1 MKNWISYLLLLF
13 IVGGFWQC
21 NAAGAGNEPTDSTE
35 RPPAENGN
43 FTFRVEGMGAGAVR
57 LVGIL
62 NDQQFLVDERSSD
75 ANGLVQFQKDEPYRQ
90 GIYFALLPNNAN
102 FQFMITEDQTFTMS
116 TNIND
121 LVGQMKVDG
130 SLDNALFYDNIRY
143 ENAYQQQLAPL
154 NEQRNTLD
162 ENSAAYQQVEASREA
177 LIEKRRTDLQEIFD
191 AHPNSFFT
199 TFKKAGQN
207 PVLRKELPND
217 AQVTAYRME
226 FWDGVDF
233 SDDRLMNTP
242 VIYNKMKRYFEELTP
257 QQPDSI
263 ILSVERLLERLPSFE
278 QSEYYKY
285 IVNWVAL
292 KYEPT
297 KTTLMDSEAV
307 FVHMVQ
313 NHFTYDRAFW
323 SDSTNTY
330 ALQMRAE
337 EMATSLIGQ
346 AGPNVKAPDENG
358 NIQAIYDL
366 KAPYIVVYMY
376 NPDCEHCQEQTPVL
390 VNLYRQWQQEKPAL
404 VDVYAIALDTEPDIW
419 KDYMRKTGMQ
429 WTNVFD
435 PSNRSIYKTY
445 YVNVTPEIYV
455 LDPDRKIIAKN
466 LNVDQIEEVIRRDQA
481 KR

>member
-162 ENSAAYQQVEASREA
+162 ENSVAYQQVEASREA

-207 PVLRKELPND
+207 PVHACML
-217 AQVTAYRME
+217 
-226 FWDGVDF
+226 
-233 SDDRLMNTP
+233 
-242 VIYNKMKRYFEELTP
+242 
-257 QQPDSI
+257 
-263 ILSVERLLERLPSFE
+263 IL
-278 QSEYYKY
+278 Q
-285 IVNWVAL
+285 
-292 KYEPT
+292 
-297 KTTLMDSEAV
+297 
-307 FVHMVQ
+307 
-313 NHFTYDRAFW
+313 
-323 SDSTNTY
+323 
-330 ALQMRAE
+330 
-337 EMATSLIGQ
+337 
-346 AGPNVKAPDENG
+346 
-358 NIQAIYDL
+358 IQI
-366 KAPYIVVYMY
+366 
-376 NPDCEHCQEQTPVL
+376 
-390 VNLYRQWQQEKPAL
+390 
-404 VDVYAIALDTEPDIW
+404 
-419 KDYMRKTGMQ
+419 
-429 WTNVFD
+429 
-435 PSNRSIYKTY
+435 
-445 YVNVTPEIYV
+445 
-455 LDPDRKIIAKN
+455 
-466 LNVDQIEEVIRRDQA
+466 
-481 KR
+481 

>member
-21 NAAGAGNEPTDSTE
+21 NAAGAGNEPTDSAE

-43 FTFRVEGMGAGAVR
+43 FTFQVEGMGAGAVR

-75 ANGLVQFQKDEPYRQ
+75 ANGQVQFQKDEPYRQ

-116 TNIND
+116 TTIND
-121 LVGQMKVDG
+121 LVGQMKVEG

-263 ILSVERLLERLPSFE
+263 ILSVERLLERLPSFD

-337 EMATSLIGQ
+337 EMANSLIGQ

-366 KAPYIVVYMY
+366 EAPYIVVYMY

-390 VNLYRQWQQEKPAL
+390 VNLYRQWQQQNPAL
-404 VDVYAIALDTEPDIW
+404 VDVYAIALDTEADIW
-419 KDYMRKTGMQ
+419 KDYMRKTGME

-455 LDPDRKIIAKN
+455 LGPERKIIAKN

>member
-1 MKNWISYLLLLF
+1 MQPVLATNLP
-13 IVGGFWQC
+13 IV
-21 NAAGAGNEPTDSTE
+21 
-35 RPPAENGN
+35 PAENGN
-43 FTFRVEGMGAGAVR
+43 FTFQVEGMGAGAVR

-75 ANGLVQFQKDEPYRQ
+75 ANGQVQFQKDEPYRQ

-116 TNIND
+116 TTIND
-121 LVGQMKVDG
+121 LVGQMKVEG

-226 FWDGVDF
+226 FWNGVDF

-263 ILSVERLLERLPSFE
+263 ILSVERLLERLPSFD

-337 EMATSLIGQ
+337 EMANSLIGQ

-390 VNLYRQWQQEKPAL
+390 VNLYRQWQQQNPAL
-404 VDVYAIALDTEPDIW
+404 VDVYAIALDTEADIW
-419 KDYMRKTGMQ
+419 KDYMRKTGME

-455 LDPDRKIIAKN
+455 LGPERKIIAKN

>member
-162 ENSAAYQQVEASREA
+162 ENSVAYQQVEASREA

>member
-21 NAAGAGNEPTDSTE
+21 NAAGAGNEPADSTE

-43 FTFRVEGMGAGAVR
+43 FTFQVEGMGAGTVR

-62 NDQQFLVDERSSD
+62 NDQQFLVDERNSD
-75 ANGLVQFQKDEPYRQ
+75 ANGQVQFQKDEPYRQ

-121 LVGQMKVDG
+121 LVGQMKVEG

-162 ENSAAYQQVEASREA
+162 ENSAAYQQLEASREA
-177 LIEKRRTDLQEIFD
+177 LIEKRRADLQEIFD

-263 ILSVERLLERLPSFE
+263 ILSVERLLERLPTFE

-330 ALQMRAE
+330 ALQLRAE
-337 EMATSLIGQ
+337 EMANSLIGQ

-358 NIQAIYDL
+358 NIRAIYDL

-390 VNLYRQWQQEKPAL
+390 VNLYRQWQQESPAL
-404 VDVYAIALDTEPDIW
+404 VDVYAIALDTEADIW
-419 KDYMRKTGMQ
+419 KNYMRKTGMQ

-445 YVNVTPEIYV
+445 FVNVTPEIYV
-455 LDPDRKIIAKN
+455 LGPERKIIAKN

>member
-21 NAAGAGNEPTDSTE
+21 NAAGAGNEPTDSAE

-43 FTFRVEGMGAGAVR
+43 FTFQVEGMGAGAVR

-75 ANGLVQFQKDEPYRQ
+75 ANGQVQFQKDEPYRQ

-116 TNIND
+116 TTIND
-121 LVGQMKVDG
+121 LVGQMKVEG

-226 FWDGVDF
+226 FWNGVDF

-263 ILSVERLLERLPSFE
+263 ILSVERLLERLPSFD

-337 EMATSLIGQ
+337 EMANSLIGQ

-366 KAPYIVVYMY
+366 EAPYIVVYMY

-390 VNLYRQWQQEKPAL
+390 VNLYRQWQQQNPAL
-404 VDVYAIALDTEPDIW
+404 VDVYAIALDTEADIW
-419 KDYMRKTGMQ
+419 KDYMRKTGME

-455 LDPDRKIIAKN
+455 LGPERKIIAKN

>member
-43 FTFRVEGMGAGAVR
+43 FTFQVEGMGAGAVR

-75 ANGLVQFQKDEPYRQ
+75 ANGQVQFQKDEPYRQ

-116 TNIND
+116 TTIND
-121 LVGQMKVDG
+121 LVGQMKVEG

-226 FWDGVDF
+226 FWNGVDF

-263 ILSVERLLERLPSFE
+263 ILSVERLLERLPSFD

-337 EMATSLIGQ
+337 EMANSLIGQ

-366 KAPYIVVYMY
+366 EAPYIVVYMY

-390 VNLYRQWQQEKPAL
+390 VNLYRQWQQQNPAL
-404 VDVYAIALDTEPDIW
+404 VDVYAIALDTEADIW
-419 KDYMRKTGMQ
+419 KDYMRKTGME

-455 LDPDRKIIAKN
+455 LGPERKIIAKN

>member
-21 NAAGAGNEPTDSTE
+21 NAAGAGNEPTDSAE

-43 FTFRVEGMGAGAVR
+43 FTFQVEGMGAGAVR

-75 ANGLVQFQKDEPYRQ
+75 ANGQVQFQKDEPYRQ

-116 TNIND
+116 TTIND
-121 LVGQMKVDG
+121 LVGQMKVEG

-226 FWDGVDF
+226 FWNGVDF

-263 ILSVERLLERLPSFE
+263 ILSVERLLERLPSFD

-337 EMATSLIGQ
+337 EMANSLIGQ

-390 VNLYRQWQQEKPAL
+390 VNLYRQWQQQNPAL
-404 VDVYAIALDTEPDIW
+404 VDVYAIALDTEADIW
-419 KDYMRKTGMQ
+419 KDYMRKTGME

-455 LDPDRKIIAKN
+455 LGPERKIIAKN

>member
-21 NAAGAGNEPTDSTE
+21 NAAGAGNEPTDSAE

-43 FTFRVEGMGAGAVR
+43 FTFQVEGMGAGAVR

-75 ANGLVQFQKDEPYRQ
+75 ANGQVQFQKDEPYRQ

-116 TNIND
+116 TTIND
-121 LVGQMKVDG
+121 LVGQMKVEG

-226 FWDGVDF
+226 FWNGVDF

-263 ILSVERLLERLPSFE
+263 ILSVERLLERLPSFD

-337 EMATSLIGQ
+337 EMANSLIGQ

-390 VNLYRQWQQEKPAL
+390 VNLYRQWQQQNPAL
-404 VDVYAIALDTEPDIW
+404 VDVYAIALDTEADIW

-455 LDPDRKIIAKN
+455 LGPERKIIAKN

>member
-21 NAAGAGNEPTDSTE
+21 NAAGAGNEPTDSAE

-43 FTFRVEGMGAGAVR
+43 FTFQVEGMGAGAVR

-75 ANGLVQFQKDEPYRQ
+75 ANGQVQFQKDEPYRQ

-116 TNIND
+116 TTIND
-121 LVGQMKVDG
+121 LVGQMKVEG

-263 ILSVERLLERLPSFE
+263 ILSVERLLERLPSFD

-337 EMATSLIGQ
+337 EMANSLIGQ

-390 VNLYRQWQQEKPAL
+390 VNLYRQWQQQNPAL
-404 VDVYAIALDTEPDIW
+404 VDVYAIALDTEADIW
-419 KDYMRKTGMQ
+419 KDYMRKTGME

-455 LDPDRKIIAKN
+455 LGPERKIIAKN

>member
-21 NAAGAGNEPTDSTE
+21 NAAGAGNEPTDSAE

-43 FTFRVEGMGAGAVR
+43 FTFQVEGMGAGAVR

-75 ANGLVQFQKDEPYRQ
+75 ANGQVQFQKDEPYRQ

-116 TNIND
+116 TTIND
-121 LVGQMKVDG
+121 LVGQMKVEG

-263 ILSVERLLERLPSFE
+263 ILSVERLLERLPSFD

-337 EMATSLIGQ
+337 EMANSLIGQ

-366 KAPYIVVYMY
+366 EAPYIVVYMY

-390 VNLYRQWQQEKPAL
+390 VNLYRQWQQQNPAL
-404 VDVYAIALDTEPDIW
+404 VDVYAIALDTEADIW

-455 LDPDRKIIAKN
+455 LGPERKIIAKN